1 MRSRVFAA
9 AWLISLLP
17 QAAYSAPGDSDFA
30 QARELL
36 AMSQSSI
43 KDYDLLT
50 KQGGT
55 DPALQAQFVN
65 YVTFAREALPA
76 LRRSADEGNAAGQY
90 LLAMTL
96 RIPMVEGTVRKED
109 VCGLLMRS
117 ATQHFLPAVLVGPS
131 ICQEQMA
138 PLDVQEGLTQ
148 ALAQTTRDFGY
159 YPMQSPGYRFCA
171 RNQRAAF
178 PLPELTQKEFAAEA
192 YFELAR
198 RTKEVDRAS
207 QDKKLA
213 YLRNARDH
221 GCEKIDDAVTA
232 LEGRLK

>member
-1 MRSRVFAA
+1 MYSKFAAA

-17 QAAYSAPGDSDFA
+17 LAAHSAPGDSDLA

-50 KQGGT
+50 TQGGT
-55 DPALQAQFVN
+55 DPALQTQFVN
-65 YVTFAREALPA
+65 YVTFAKEALPA
-76 LRRSADEGNAAGQY
+76 LRHSADEGNSAGQY

-96 RIPMVEGTVRKED
+96 RIPMVEGAASKD
-109 VCGLLMRS
+109 DICDLLMRS
-117 ATQHFLPAVLVGPS
+117 ATQHFLPAVLVGPA

-138 PLDVQEGLTQ
+138 QLDVQDGLVK
-148 ALAQTTRDFGY
+148 ALAQTSRDAGY
-159 YPMQSPGYRFCA
+159 YPMQSPGYRFCG

-178 PLPELTQKEFAAEA
+178 PLPELTQKEFEAEA
-192 YFELAR
+192 YYELAR
-198 RTKEVDRAS
+198 RTKEVDRTS

-213 YLRNARDH
+213 YLRSARDR
-221 GCEKIDDAVTA
+221 GCEQIDQAVTA